1 MADIELSTV
10 VQETTIDPA
19 GDKFP
24 FIDVSETPDGTNW
37 AAINDMVKAFFV
49 QGSDVASAG
58 TISFGQGSYFNITG
72 TTTITDVDFSP
83 DFNGRFAI
91 AKFAGALTLT
101 HNSTSLILPTGAS
114 ITTAAGDI
122 AIFISEGTDNVRV
135 VYFRASGAAL
145 AGAGGIGGSTGA
157 TDNAALRADGT
168 GGSTAQSSPVVI
180 SDAGD
185 VGVANGRYLY
195 VQGTDIQFGDVLGTG
210 DSAVLYNNG
219 KAVKFRD
226 NAGVINL
233 QVDSNSTAGNTRLL
247 IWDVD
252 NGTLERVTVGAADS
266 GGSGFKVLRIPN

>member
-24 FIDVSETPDGTNW
+24 FIDVSETPDATNW
-37 AAINDMVKAFFV
+37 AAVNDLIKAFFQ
-49 QGSDVASAG
+49 QGSDVASAA

-91 AKFAGALTLT
+91 AKFAGILTLT
-101 HNSTSLILPTGAS
+101 HNGTTLILPTGAS

-145 AGAGGIGGSTGA
+145 TGAGIGGSTGA
-157 TDNAALRADGT
+157 TDNAILRADGT
-168 GGSTAQSSPVVI
+168 GGSTAQNSSATV

-185 VGVANGRYLY
+185 VIAAAARYFMVASS
-195 VQGTDIQFGDVLGTG
+195 DIQFGDLVGTG
-210 DSAVLYNNG
+210 DSVIGYNSG

-226 NAGVINL
+226 NGGGINL
-233 QVDSNSTAGNTRLL
+233 QVDVNATAGNTRLL
-247 IWDVD
+247 VWDVD
-252 NGTLERVTVGAADS
+252 NATLERVSVGAADS
-266 GGSGFKVLRIPN
+266 GGTGFKVLRIPN